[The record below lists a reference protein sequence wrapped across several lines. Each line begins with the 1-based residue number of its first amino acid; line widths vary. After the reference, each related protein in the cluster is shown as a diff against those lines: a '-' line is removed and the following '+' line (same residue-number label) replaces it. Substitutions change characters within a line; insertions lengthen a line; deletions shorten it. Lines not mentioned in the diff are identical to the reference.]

1 MSVCI
6 IRGVTPEEY
15 PCLQCGT
22 VTLDDIEMQIAA
34 LQLPGCKVYIYSVS
48 DKPLSLICN
57 NIGGNVSFTYTY
69 FPLGKVYGL
78 GCYVI

>member
-34 LQLPGCKVYIYSVS
+34 LQLPGCKVYIYIV
-48 DKPLSLICN
+48 
-57 NIGGNVSFTYTY
+57 
-69 FPLGKVYGL
+69 
-78 GCYVI
+78 